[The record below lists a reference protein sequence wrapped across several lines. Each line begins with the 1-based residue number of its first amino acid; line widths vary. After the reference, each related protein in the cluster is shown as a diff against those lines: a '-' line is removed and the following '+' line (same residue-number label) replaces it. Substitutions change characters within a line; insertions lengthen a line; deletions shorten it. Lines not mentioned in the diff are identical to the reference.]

1 MPIGPPY
8 VFLGEMSMKICQF
21 FNWVI
26 VVELYELHVYFGDEA
41 LVNHIICKHFLLFH
55 RLPFHSVDC
64 FLCFAAGFFFQFDV
78 AILLEHPSDLVTLLL
93 NLGTFMDSLLSAG

>member
-1 MPIGPPY
+1 
-8 VFLGEMSMKICQF
+8 MKICQF

-55 RLPFHSVDC
+55 RLPFHFVFG
-64 FLCFAAGFFFQFDV
+64 FLCCAKALKFNS
-78 AILLEHPSDLVTLLL
+78 I
-93 NLGTFMDSLLSAG
+93 SLLFNFILFLNFT